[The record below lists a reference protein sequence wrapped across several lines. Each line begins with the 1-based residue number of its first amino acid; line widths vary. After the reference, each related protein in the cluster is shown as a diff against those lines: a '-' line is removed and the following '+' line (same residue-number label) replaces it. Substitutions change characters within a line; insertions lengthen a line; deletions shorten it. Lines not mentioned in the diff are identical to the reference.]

1 MFTSVRDLV
10 GLWRHEASQ
19 TARVLAAL
27 SDASLA
33 QEVAPGYRSLGDLAW
48 HVAAAPPHFLSP
60 FGLEAA
66 GPSTRVP
73 RPERAA
79 EIRSIYEDVQ
89 SGLADAVAREWTDA
103 SLATEG
109 TVFGRTMTRG
119 MAVLVMLHHEI
130 HHRGQMTVLMRQAGL
145 PVPGVYGPAK
155 GE

>member
-1 MFTSVRDLV
+1 MFTAVQDLV
-10 GLWRHEASQ
+10 GMWRHEASQ
-19 TARVLAAL
+19 TARVMAAL
-27 SDASLA
+27 TDASLT
-33 QEVAPGYRSLGDLAW
+33 QEVAPGYRALGDLAW
-48 HVAAAPPHFLSP
+48 HIAVAPPYFLSG
-60 FGLEAA
+60 FGIQVAGPNAA
-66 GPSTRVP
+66 GP

-89 SGLADAVAREWTDA
+89 SALADAVAQEWSDE

-109 TVFGRTMTRG
+109 EVFGHTLTRG